1 MVVKLLRLALLSIV
15 IQVSAVAAIGAE
27 ETKPTVFVSILPQKY
42 FVQQICNDL
51 MDVEVMTLPGA
62 SPHTYEPKPSQ
73 MAALSKAKAYFAI
86 GVPFERTWIDKFAAA
101 NPGLKIVHT
110 DKNVEKMPMDAFHRH
125 EGHEEGH
132 GREGH
137 EHEGGEK
144 EYGEKAGEESRS
156 HGDIVLDPHI
166 WLSPPLVLTQ
176 SETILEAIVAID
188 PENAETY
195 KANHGKFASKIQSL
209 HEDLEK
215 DFAGK
220 EGLRFM
226 VFHPTWGYF
235 AREYGLVQVPAEI
248 EGKEPKPAQ
257 LKELIEKARKGDI
270 KVVFAQ
276 PQFSTRSADLIS
288 REIGGRVVLVDPL
301 APDWDENLRRVAE
314 AIGAELR

>member
-1 MVVKLLRLALLSIV
+1 VLIV
-15 IQVSAVAAIGAE
+15 IQVSAVAALAE

-86 GVPFERTWIDKFAAA
+86 GVPFERTWLDKFAAA
-101 NPGLKIVHT
+101 NPDLKIVHT
-110 DKNVEKMPMDAFHRH
+110 DKNGEKMPMDVPHRH
-125 EGHEEGH
+125 DEHEEGH
-132 GREGH
+132 GHEGR
-137 EHEGGEK
+137 EHEGGEG
-144 EYGEKAGEESRS
+144 GEKEHGEKGGEESRD

-176 SETILEAIVAID
+176 SETILEALVAID

-195 KANHGKFASKIQSL
+195 TANHGKFASKIQSL
-209 HEDLEK
+209 HEELKK

-257 LKELIEKARKGDI
+257 LKELIEKARERDI

-276 PQFSTRSADLIS
+276 PQFSTRSAELIS

-301 APDWDENLRRVAE
+301 APDWDENIRKVAE